1 MENATENNDG
11 TITVTNNMEVDGT
24 VLNTTIILQ
33 FLTVLGTD
41 K

>member
-1 MENATENNDG
+1 MGNATENNDG
-11 TITVTNNMEVDGT
+11 TITVTNDVEVDGA

-33 FLTVLGTD
+33 PLAVPGTG